1 LDTVKTF
8 AQKWEALEEKNLNI
22 EIKRRIKTIRTD
34 TQYKKVNEAQDNE
47 EIEKRLEQEGNSF
60 LTSN

>member
-60 LTSN
+60 VTSN